1 MAQSM
6 LNLEEIQTQIRD
18 LEQRRYA
25 AMTGGD
31 VDAFAALAHPEL
43 IYTHSNGVVD
53 SLSSYI
59 AKCRDGYYQY
69 LALEHPIDRIMVFEN
84 IALVY
89 GSMSGE
95 IISGGTHKALN
106 NRALSVWVR
115 LSAEWRLLSYQP
127 TPIK

>member
-1 MAQSM
+1 M
-6 LNLEEIQTQIRD
+6 LNIEKSRAQIRD

-25 AMTGGD
+25 AMLSGD
-31 VDAFAALAHPEL
+31 IEAFAALAHPEL

-53 SLSSYI
+53 TLSSYV

-69 LALEHPIDRIMVFEN
+69 LRLEHPIDSILIFES

-89 GSMSGE
+89 GGMSGE
-95 IISGGTHKALN
+95 IISGGTHKTLN
-106 NRALSVWVR
+106 NRALSVWA
-115 LSAEWRLLSYQP
+115 LLGAEWRLLSYHP